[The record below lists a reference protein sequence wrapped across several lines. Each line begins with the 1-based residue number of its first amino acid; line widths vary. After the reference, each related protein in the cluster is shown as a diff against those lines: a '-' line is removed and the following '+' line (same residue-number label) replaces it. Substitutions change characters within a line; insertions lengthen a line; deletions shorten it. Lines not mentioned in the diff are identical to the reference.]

1 MRYHVDRDHDDR
13 IVRLTPK
20 RQCADIGCGGEH
32 LNVLTDDELL
42 RFALEIKKDYLAE
55 LRQLVDPDDDPNKY
69 ERPHGGYYPRG
80 QGVG

>member
-32 LNVLTDDELL
+32 LNIYSDDELL
-42 RFALEIKKDYLAE
+42 RFGLEIKRAYLAE
-55 LRQLVDPDDDPNKY
+55 LRQLVGDTD
-69 ERPHGGYYPRG
+69 
-80 QGVG
+80 